1 MQKVWSISGRS
12 IAVSALALALTA
24 CQSMRGPEPVA
35 QADIPTGYIGS
46 TTGPSVAEQGY
57 KDFFADQ
64 RLVQVIEL
72 ALANNRDLRTATL
85 NIQRAQQ
92 AYQISENNQLPTIG
106 ASGSVLRQDTLSS
119 NKPMTTY
126 NVGLGV
132 TAYELDFWGRVR
144 SLKDNALDSYLA
156 TQSARDATQISLIGQ
171 VAQAWLSY
179 SFANANLKLAD
190 QTLKTQLE
198 SYNLNKKRF
207 DVGIDSELPVRQAQI
222 SVETARN
229 DVANYKTQVAQAQ
242 NLLNLL
248 VGEQVPSALLP
259 TQRVTR
265 ITNTTAMGAGL
276 PSDLLNNRP
285 DIRTAE
291 YRLSAA
297 GANIGAAKA
306 RLFPSISLTGN
317 AGYASTDLSDL
328 FKSGSFVW
336 AVGPSIDLP
345 IFDWGTRQANIKI
358 SETDQQIALADY
370 EKSIQSA
377 FREVN
382 DALAVRQ
389 NIGDRLAAQKR
400 LVDATNTTYKLSN
413 ARFRAGIDNYLTVLD
428 AQRTSYAAEQGL
440 LLLEQANLNNQV
452 ELYKS
457 LGGGVKTN
465 TSDVTSQPASSAER
479 KAQ

>member
-1 MQKVWSISGRS
+1 MQNLWSHTGRG

-35 QADIPTGYIGS
+35 QTSIPSSYTAAASG
-46 TTGPSVAEQGY
+46 TSVAEQGY
-57 KDFFADQ
+57 KDFFVDQ
-64 RLVQVIEL
+64 RLLQVL
-72 ALANNRDLRTATL
+72 DMALNNNRDLRTATL

-92 AYQISENNQLPTIG
+92 AYQITENNQLPTIG
-106 ASGSVLRQDTLSS
+106 ASGSVLRQDQGGGAQTR
-119 NKPMTTY
+119 Y

-144 SLKDNALDSYLA
+144 SLKDNALDNFLA
-156 TQSARDATQISLIGQ
+156 TQSSRDATQIALIGQ
-171 VAQAWLSY
+171 VAQAWLNY